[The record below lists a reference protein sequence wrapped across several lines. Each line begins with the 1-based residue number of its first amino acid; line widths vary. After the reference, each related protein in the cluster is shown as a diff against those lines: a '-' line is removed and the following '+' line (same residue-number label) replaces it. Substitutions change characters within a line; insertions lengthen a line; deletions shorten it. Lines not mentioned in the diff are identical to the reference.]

1 MNSLWGKQLKCVSHV
16 SAIYKVAFKD
26 KRETVLINFSQ
37 KLYYKCDKEVHYP
50 VIGAGF
56 SHGL

>member
-16 SAIYKVAFKD
+16 PAIYKVAFKD

-37 KLYYKCDKEVHYP
+37 KLYYKC
-50 VIGAGF
+50 A
-56 SHGL
+56 